1 MSRFRGRR
9 SLTMAITLLSL
20 LGAVGCAPPAE
31 LQNGEGATP
40 AGQQQ
45 IPFHEGGG
53 KPSQPGNP
61 STGQDSGNDAKP
73 ETDLPFH
80 DPLHDPQNLPA
91 GTLLTVRLS
100 NPISAEHPDAT
111 ATFEAVV
118 DQPILWEGN
127 PLVPVGAA
135 VSGRVESARASNLKR
150 NRGYLRLT
158 LASIHLA
165 GVDVPLQT
173 SSLFVG
179 GNAGQ
184 TQAPQSQVRDGE
196 ASATVLRLERG
207 RRLVFR
213 LTQPVYVAA
222 SLQAPASH

>member
-1 MSRFRGRR
+1 MSRFRGCRG
-9 SLTMAITLLSL
+9 LTITTITLLSL
-20 LGAVGCAPPAE
+20 LGAVGCAPPGE
-31 LQNGEGATP
+31 LQSGEGATP

-45 IPFHEGGG
+45 IPFHEGSGR
-53 KPSQPGNP
+53 PSPTGNP
-61 STGQDSGNDAKP
+61 STAQDRSNDARP
-73 ETDLPFH
+73 ETDLPF
-80 DPLHDPQNLPA
+80 HDPQNLPA
-91 GTLLTVRLS
+91 GTLLTVRLKG
-100 NPISAEHPDAT
+100 PISAEHADAT
-111 ATFEAVV
+111 AIFEAVV
-118 DQPILWEGN
+118 DQPILIEGN
-127 PLVPVGAA
+127 QLVPVGAT

-165 GVDVPLQT
+165 GVDSPLQT

-184 TQAPQSQVRDGE
+184 TQAPQSPVLDGQT
-196 ASATVLRLERG
+196 SATVVRLEKG

-222 SLQAPASH
+222 SRQAPASH

>member
-9 SLTMAITLLSL
+9 GLNVAIALLSL
-20 LGAVGCAPPAE
+20 LGAVGCAPPGE
-31 LQNGEGATP
+31 LQGGEGATP

-53 KPSQPGNP
+53 RPSPTGNP
-61 STGQDSGNDAKP
+61 STAQDSGNDAKP

-80 DPLHDPQNLPA
+80 DPQNLPA
-91 GTLLTVRLS
+91 GTLLTVRLK
-100 NPISAEHPDAT
+100 NPISAEHADAT
-111 ATFEAVV
+111 AIFEAVV
-118 DQPILWEGN
+118 DQPILMEGN
-127 PLVPVGAA
+127 PLVPVGAT

-179 GNAGQ
+179 GKAGQ
-184 TQAPQSQVRDGE
+184 TQAPQSLDGQ
-196 ASATVLRLERG
+196 ASATVVRLEKG

-222 SLQAPASH
+222 SRQAPASH

>member
-9 SLTMAITLLSL
+9 GLNVAITLLSL
-20 LGAVGCAPPAE
+20 LGAVGCAPPGE
-31 LQNGEGATP
+31 LPSGEGATP

-53 KPSQPGNP
+53 RPSPTGDP
-61 STGQDSGNDAKP
+61 STAQDSGNDAKP

-80 DPLHDPQNLPA
+80 DPQNLPA
-91 GTLLTVRLS
+91 GTLLTVRLK
-100 NPISAEHPDAT
+100 NPISAEHADAT
-111 ATFEAVV
+111 AIFEAVV
-118 DQPILWEGN
+118 DQPILMEGN
-127 PLVPVGAA
+127 QLVPVGATVA
-135 VSGRVESARASNLKR
+135 GRVESARASNLKR

-184 TQAPQSQVRDGE
+184 TQAPQSPVLDGQ
-196 ASATVLRLERG
+196 ASATVVRLEKG

-222 SLQAPASH
+222 GRQAPASH

>member
-1 MSRFRGRR
+1 
-9 SLTMAITLLSL
+9 MAITLLSL

-31 LQNGEGATP
+31 LQNGEGATA

-53 KPSQPGNP
+53 RPSPTGDP
-61 STGQDSGNDAKP
+61 STAQDSGNDAKP
-73 ETDLPFH
+73 ETDLPFQ
-80 DPLHDPQNLPA
+80 DPQNLPA
-91 GTLLTVRLS
+91 GTLLTVRLK
-100 NPISAEHPDAT
+100 NPISAEHADAT
-111 ATFEAVV
+111 AIFEAVV
-118 DQPILWEGN
+118 DQPILMEGN
-127 PLVPVGAA
+127 QLVPVGAT
-135 VSGRVESARASNLKR
+135 VSGRVESARTSNLKR

-184 TQAPQSQVRDGE
+184 TQAPQSQVLGGE

-222 SLQAPASH
+222 SRQAPASH

>member
-9 SLTMAITLLSL
+9 GLTMAATLLSL
-20 LGAVGCAPPAE
+20 LGAVGCAPPGG
-31 LQNGEGATP
+31 LQSGEGTTA

-45 IPFHEGGG
+45 LPFHEGGDG
-53 KPSQPGNP
+53 PSHPGNP
-61 STGQDSGNDAKP
+61 STDQDSGHEAEP
-73 ETDLPFH
+73 ETDLPF
-80 DPLHDPQNLPA
+80 HDPQNLPA
-91 GTLLTVRLS
+91 GTLLTVRLK
-100 NPISAEHPDAT
+100 NPISAENPDPT
-111 ATFEAVV
+111 AIFEAVV
-118 DQPILWEGN
+118 DQPILVEGN
-127 PLVPVGAA
+127 TLVPVGAT

-165 GVDVPLQT
+165 GVEVPLQT

-184 TQAPQSQVRDGE
+184 TRAPQSQVRDGE

-222 SLQAPASH
+222 SLAAPASH

>member
-9 SLTMAITLLSL
+9 GLTIAITLLSL
-20 LGAVGCAPPAE
+20 LGAVGCAPPGG
-31 LQNGEGATP
+31 LQSGEDATP

-53 KPSQPGNP
+53 RQSHPGNP
-61 STGQDSGNDAKP
+61 STAQDSGNDAKP

-80 DPLHDPQNLPA
+80 DPQNLPA
-91 GTLLTVRLS
+91 GTLLTVRLK

-118 DQPILWEGN
+118 DQPILMEGN
-127 PLVPVGAA
+127 KLVPAGAT

-184 TQAPQSQVRDGE
+184 TQAPQSQARDGE

-222 SLQAPASH
+222 TLQAPASH

>member
-9 SLTMAITLLSL
+9 GLTITITLLAL
-20 LGAVGCAPPAE
+20 LGAVGCAPPGE
-31 LQNGEGATP
+31 LQSGEGATP

-53 KPSQPGNP
+53 SPSPTGSS
-61 STGQDSGNDAKP
+61 STAQDSGNDAKP

-80 DPLHDPQNLPA
+80 DPQNLPA
-91 GTLLTVRLS
+91 GTLLTVRLK

-111 ATFEAVV
+111 AIFEAVV
-118 DQPILWEGN
+118 DQPILMEGN
-127 PLVPVGAA
+127 QLVPVGAT

-179 GNAGQ
+179 GKAGQ
-184 TQAPQSQVRDGE
+184 TQAPQSLDGQ
-196 ASATVLRLERG
+196 ASATVVRLEKG

-222 SLQAPASH
+222 SRQAPASH

>member
-9 SLTMAITLLSL
+9 GLNVAITLLSL
-20 LGAVGCAPPAE
+20 LGAVGCAPPGE
-31 LQNGEGATP
+31 LPSGEGATP

-53 KPSQPGNP
+53 RPSPTGNP
-61 STGQDSGNDAKP
+61 STAQDSGNDAKP

-80 DPLHDPQNLPA
+80 DPQNLPA
-91 GTLLTVRLS
+91 GTLLTVRLK
-100 NPISAEHPDAT
+100 NPISAEHADAT
-111 ATFEAVV
+111 AIFEAVV
-118 DQPILWEGN
+118 DQPILMEGTK
-127 PLVPVGAA
+127 LVPVGAT

-179 GNAGQ
+179 GKAGQ
-184 TQAPQSQVRDGE
+184 TQAPQSLDGQ
-196 ASATVLRLERG
+196 ASATVVRLEKG

-222 SLQAPASH
+222 SRQAPASH

>member
-9 SLTMAITLLSL
+9 GLAMAITLLSL
-20 LGAVGCAPPAE
+20 LGAVGCAPPGG
-31 LQNGEGATP
+31 LQSGEGATP

-45 IPFHEGGG
+45 IPFHEDGGR
-53 KPSQPGNP
+53 PSHPGNP
-61 STGQDSGNDAKP
+61 STAQDSGNDAKP

-80 DPLHDPQNLPA
+80 DPQNLPA
-91 GTLLTVRLS
+91 GTLLAVRLK

-118 DQPILWEGN
+118 DQPILMEGN
-127 PLVPVGAA
+127 KLVPAGAT

-184 TQAPQSQVRDGE
+184 PQAPQSQVRDGE